1 MLAWTAQGCC
11 GCACR
16 LAMLAWEQPSAGGC
30 GGCGASICCS
40 YQCHVM
46 LLFLSLPA
54 HSARTIIPIDASI
67 PVNATRCL
75 SQRYSLLFLSL
86 PCAVRALLF
95 PLKLLFL
102 SLPAHSTRNVI
113 PIDPAPA
120 HYIQYERRLPCGS
133 PNESLPRPRLTIP
146 VLTQHRNTR
155 KIVVKLKNCRKSRF
169 YFYFLYAK

>member
-113 PIDPAPA
+113 PIDVSCRAQCARFIPIDASTPVVGIFPAAADTP
-120 HYIQYERRLPCGS
+120 LP
-133 PNESLPRPRLTIP
+133 
-146 VLTQHRNTR
+146 
-155 KIVVKLKNCRKSRF
+155 
-169 YFYFLYAK
+169 